1 MNIGTSYGLAFASG
15 INAYLP
21 LLSFAL
27 AARFFHLYKVNPNFS
42 YITQDWFL
50 IGLAILALAD
60 LFADKIPV
68 VDHIWDAI
76 HTVLRPIA
84 GALVVA
90 ASSQAV
96 SGPGLVTALA
106 SGGAVA
112 GLTHTTKATTRL
124 ASTTMTLGLGN
135 LFLSL
140 GEDLIMASSLLLSLL
155 APGFMVIVLAL
166 LLVLF
171 LLLLPFMGRSLRR
184 VRPWQRVR
192 AHAQGMM
199 TMRV

>member
-1 MNIGTSYGLAFASG
+1 MDIGTSYGLAFASG

-60 LFADKIPV
+60 IFADKIPV
-68 VDHIWDAI
+68 LDHLWDAI

-90 ASSQAV
+90 ASGQAIP
-96 SGPGLVTALA
+96 GPGLVTALA
-106 SGGAVA
+106 AGGAVA
-112 GLTHTTKATTRL
+112 GATHATKATTRL

-140 GEDLIMASSLLLSLL
+140 GEDVIMVTSVLLSLL
-155 APGFMVIVLAL
+155 APGLMVIVLAL
-166 LLVLF
+166 VLVLF
-171 LLLLPFMGRSLRR
+171 LLLLPVIGRCLRQ
-184 VRPWQRVR
+184 VRQGQRVR
-192 AHAQGMM
+192 ANAQGMS
-199 TMRV
+199 MRA

>member
-1 MNIGTSYGLAFASG
+1 MDIGTSYGLAFASG

-27 AARFFHLYKVNPNFS
+27 ASRFFHLYKVNPNFV

-50 IGLAILALAD
+50 IALAILALAD
-60 LFADKIPV
+60 IFADKIPV

-90 ASSQAV
+90 ASGQAV
-96 SGPGLVTALA
+96 TGPGLVTALA
-106 SGGAVA
+106 LGGAVA
-112 GLTHTTKATTRL
+112 GVTHTTKATTRL
-124 ASTTMTLGLGN
+124 ASTTTTVGFAN
-135 LFLSL
+135 IFLSI
-140 GEDLIMASSLLLSLL
+140 GEDIGMVASVLLSLL
-155 APGFMVIVLAL
+155 APGLMVIVLAL

-171 LLLLPFMGRSLRR
+171 SLLLPFIGRSIRQVRR
-184 VRPWQRVR
+184 WQSARP
-192 AHAQGMM
+192 HAQGV
-199 TMRV
+199 TMNV